1 MDIEEIAAS
10 IEPVDNICQDEARRR
25 QDQLTKP
32 QGALGRLEELS
43 IQLAGIYRSPMPTIG
58 RKVVFTMAGD
68 HGVSAEGVSAYPS
81 EVTAQMV
88 MNFANGGAAIS
99 VIARH
104 VGAEVRIVDMGVAS
118 SISWPSCVLN
128 KKVAMGTR
136 NMAKERAMSRD
147 EAELALGRGAELAI
161 EAAEEGANLI
171 GIGDMGIGNTT
182 SASAITAIVTGNEVR
197 EVVGR
202 GTGLDDACLEKKIE
216 VISRAIRLHRPDPH
230 DPIEI
235 LECVGG
241 FEIAGMAGV
250 ILGAASKKVPVVL
263 DGFISGSAALIAAG
277 LSPMSRAYMI
287 ASHRSV
293 ERGHDAVLRHL
304 GLSPLLDL
312 NMRLGEGTG
321 AALSMPIIEASCKI
335 LTEMA
340 TFESAGVS
348 RKEGDGI

>member
-1 MDIEEIAAS
+1 MNIEDVVRS
-10 IEPVDNICQDEARRR
+10 ISPLDEGCMEKARNR

-32 QGALGRLEELS
+32 QGSLGRLEEIS
-43 IQLAGIYRSPMPTIG
+43 VQLAGIYRTELP
-58 RKVVFTMAGD
+58 KVGKKVIFTMAAD
-68 HGVSAEGVSAYPS
+68 HGVAAEGVSAYPS

-88 MNFANGGAAIS
+88 LNFSNGGAAIN

-104 VGAEVRIVDMGVAS
+104 VGAEVMIVDMGVKS
-118 SISWPSCVLN
+118 DIIWPPAVIQR
-128 KKVAMGTR
+128 KIGMGTA
-136 NMAKERAMSRD
+136 NMAKDKAMTRAQ
-147 EAELALGRGAELAI
+147 A
-161 EAAEEGANLI
+161 EAAIMTGIDLAHNAIDNGANLI

-182 SASAITAIVTGNEVR
+182 SASAITAIITGKDVS

-202 GTGLDDACLEKKIE
+202 GTGLDDAGLLRKIE
-216 VISRAIRLHRPDPH
+216 IIRRALRLHAPDPK
-230 DPIEI
+230 DALGI

-250 ILGAASKKVPVVL
+250 ILGAASKRVPVVL
-263 DGFISGSAALIAAG
+263 DGFISGSAALIAATIA
-277 LSPMSRAYMI
+277 PVSRAYMI

-293 ERGHDAVLRHL
+293 EKGHDAILRHL
-304 GLSPLLDL
+304 GVAPLLDL

-321 AALSMPIIEASCKI
+321 AALAMPIIEASCKI

-348 RKEGDGI
+348 RKEG

>member
-1 MDIEEIAAS
+1 MDIERIVAL
-10 IEPVDNICQDEARRR
+10 IEPVDNVCQDDARKR

-32 QGALGRLEELS
+32 QGSLGRLEDLS
-43 IQLAGIYRSPMPTIG
+43 IQLAGIYRNCMPTISK
-58 RKVVFTMAGD
+58 KVIFTMAAD
-68 HGVSAEGVSAYPS
+68 HGVAIEGVSAYPS

-88 MNFANGGAAIS
+88 LNFASGGAAIN

-118 SISWPSCVLN
+118 SISWPPCVLN
-128 KKVAMGTR
+128 KKVGPGTR

-147 EAELALGRGAELAI
+147 EAKLAIIRGAELALQ
-161 EAAEEGANLI
+161 AVEEGANLI

-182 SASAITAIVTGNEVR
+182 SASAITAVVTGKDLK

-202 GTGLDDACLEKKIE
+202 GTGIDDAHFENKIRI
-216 VISRAIRLHRPDPH
+216 ISRAIQLHHPDPE
-230 DPIEI
+230 DPIDI

-263 DGFISGSAALIAAG
+263 DGFISGSAALIANG

-287 ASHRSV
+287 ASHKSV
-293 ERGHDAVLRHL
+293 ENGHDAILRHL
-304 GLSPLLDL
+304 GLRPLLDF

-321 AALSMPIIEASCKI
+321 AALAMPIIEASCKI

-348 RKEGDGI
+348 KKRG